1 MNKQQTI
8 ELLQQQLP
16 GFYSVEQVIKLI
28 NDIDVDETSQSTAP
42 LSLTEDQLGDIDEQI
57 HHAIERCMG
66 NMYSDDLVNVDSAEF
81 SLSGNEI
88 QLDSV
93 DVNTDEIAD
102 NINDAVVDVLSK
114 VVTVIEEV
122 EA

>member
-16 GFYSVEQVIKLI
+16 GFYSVEQVINIIK
-28 NDIDVDETSQSTAP
+28 DIDEMSEPTAP
-42 LSLTEDQLGDIDEQI
+42 LSLTEDQLEDIKEKI
-57 HHAIERCMG
+57 YNAIDRCMG

-81 SLSGNEI
+81 SLNGNEI

-102 NINDAVVDVLSK
+102 NINDAVVDTLIK
-114 VVTVIEEV
+114 LLLLLLL
-122 EA
+122 

>member
-57 HHAIERCMG
+57 YHAIERCMG

-102 NINDAVVDVLSK
+102 NIHSVVLEVLHK
-114 VVTVIEEV
+114 VVTIVEV

>member
-16 GFYSVEQVIKLI
+16 GFYSVEQVIKLV

-57 HHAIERCMG
+57 YHAIERCMG

-102 NINDAVVDVLSK
+102 NIHSVVLEVLHK
-114 VVTVIEEV
+114 VVTIVEV